1 MNISININGDDCQAA
16 PVELSASFVREF
28 VKEEW
33 PDEDYPSLTIMQS
46 EHGKGLNPT
55 IQIVEYVGEDQL
67 KVKQLN
73 DSEVKYVYINL
84 TGDIKIILGNQEV
97 KFKGRAIIS

>member
-73 DSEVKYVYINL
+73 DSEVKYVYIVWR
-84 TGDIKIILGNQEV
+84 LGGRFNAAKPLLYEV
-97 KFKGRAIIS
+97 PTYLR